1 LDCGDAMESQNPHFW
16 QKRPEVGHP
25 GDFIFIDERREM
37 VTMKSV
43 ILTMSL
49 VLAGLSLSVAQ
60 QAQSA
65 PPPAPIP
72 TQIGAAKTV
81 FISNAQG
88 EEIDPRTF
96 LKTFDE
102 ERPYNQFFAAL
113 ASGGRF
119 KPVLAPADADL
130 ILDFRLRAYA
140 PAQPA
145 ELRLVVLDP
154 KTHAVL
160 WAFIE
165 TVKRGAGPHWEQKT
179 EKNFDDA
186 MTALVGDLTR
196 LASAG
201 SDSQK

>member
-1 LDCGDAMESQNPHFW
+1 VSPESRVAQLSLDLRFQIF
-16 QKRPEVGHP
+16 RF
-25 GDFIFIDERREM
+25 FIFMVGRREVLKTRAM
-37 VTMKSV
+37 
-43 ILTMSL
+43 IAAIFL
-49 VLAGLSLSVAQ
+49 VLAALSFSVAQ

-72 TQIGAAKTV
+72 TQIETAKTV

-130 ILDFRLRAYA
+130 ILDFRLRAYPGA
-140 PAQPA
+140 VPA
-145 ELRLVVLDP
+145 ELRLAILDP
-154 KTHAVL
+154 KTHVL
-160 WAFIE
+160 LWSMAE
-165 TVKRGAGPHWEQKT
+165 DVKIVGGPHYEQKI
-179 EKNFDDA
+179 EKNFDMA
-186 MTALVGDLTR
+186 MTTLVGDLTR

-201 SDSQK
+201 ADSQK

>member
-1 LDCGDAMESQNPHFW
+1 MRETKIPLLAKAARSGAPSAIAVFYFMGRRAMV
-16 QKRPEVGHP
+16 R
-25 GDFIFIDERREM
+25 
-37 VTMKSV
+37 MKAV
-43 ILTMSL
+43 ILAML
-49 VLAGLSLSVAQ
+49 FLAALSLSVAQ

-65 PPPAPIP
+65 PAPAPIP
-72 TQIGAAKTV
+72 TQIGTAKTV

-102 ERPYNQFFAAL
+102 DRPYNQFFAAL

-130 ILDFRLRAYA
+130 ILDFRLRTYTL
-140 PAQPA
+140 AQPA
-145 ELRLVVLDP
+145 ELRLVVVDP

-165 TVKRGAGPHWEQKT
+165 PVKLAAGPHWEQKR
-179 EKNFDDA
+179 EKSFDDA
-186 MTALVGDLTR
+186 MTALVGDLTS

-201 SDSQK
+201 ADSQK

>member
-1 LDCGDAMESQNPHFW
+1 MESQNPHFW

-25 GDFIFIDERREM
+25 GDFIFIGGRRGM
-37 VTMKSV
+37 LKTGSM
-43 ILTMSL
+43 ILAMFLT
-49 VLAGLSLSVAQ
+49 LAALSVAQ

-186 MTALVGDLTR
+186 MTALVGDLTK